1 LLPPL
6 PLPLPQAKPTLGK
19 LRKLPQRRPL
29 FNSSNNRT
37 NSNSSNVKVELTLR
51 HGIFKNFLRFVT
63 QNSSSLHHA
72 KVG

>member
-1 LLPPL
+1 LPP
-6 PLPLPQAKPTLGK
+6 PQLLHLQKIKPT
-19 LRKLPQRRPL
+19 LPQRRPL

-51 HGIFKNFLRFVT
+51 HGISKNFLRFVT